1 MTRKQQQQQ
10 QQQKFNEKFL
20 LLLEEQYSFVEE
32 YANAQTFML
41 NATITTTTTTTASR
55 LSSSSSSSLPSSSS
69 SSDEAVINAIE
80 RLDKARSN
88 VRSNMKDLQE
98 QEEIQNQNHQ
108 IQNSTK
114 GYQQQQNHQRYYT
127 KNHINLSR
135 RVIET
140 ISNNPA
146 WYTNGLPKPTT
157 SSSSSSSID
166 NNNNNNNSNN
176 SLQTNTIAIAALKAS
191 IARIREI
198 EETI

>member
-1 MTRKQQQQQ
+1 MTRKQ

-55 LSSSSSSSLPSSSS
+55 LSSSSSSSSSTSSSS
-69 SSDEAVINAIE
+69 SSDEAVIKAIE

>member
-1 MTRKQQQQQ
+1 
-10 QQQKFNEKFL
+10 
-20 LLLEEQYSFVEE
+20 LEEQYSFVEE

-140 ISNNPA
+140 ISNNPS
-146 WYTNGLPKPTT
+146 WYSNGLPKPT
-157 SSSSSSSID
+157 D
-166 NNNNNNNSNN
+166 NNNNNSNN